1 MQKIKSF
8 LKNNMLVIIGAV
20 IGAVGGY
27 FYWLKVGC
35 ASGSCPITSSPLM
48 STIWGTVMGGLIFSL
63 FNFKNKGQKTD
74 NTEN

>member
-48 STIWGTVMGGLIFSL
+48 STVWGTVMGGLIFSL